1 LALAQLTEVGA
12 KAAAK
17 TPPRDE
23 VATEFARVMDLSEDN
38 RSFAS
43 HLKNV
48 CEHIARWDEVFD
60 RVAKLRP
67 KETALWVGR
76 GQYRA
81 LREQWHQAASDLA
94 RVVRDRRLE
103 DDSTFEYA
111 GLLILDGDLEGYKKF
126 CQELKVRLDRQPKD
140 PWAAYVTSRVFAI
153 GPTDAVDAP
162 HVVEWAQ
169 QASHDNPTA
178 FCIHN
183 LGLAQYRAG
192 QNEAAIENLQKA
204 TALGWGDGAALD
216 WFVQAMIH
224 DRLGHKEEA
233 NRCVEKAKELIK
245 MAQPSGGDNVGI
257 PCPDWI
263 ELNVLMREAE
273 KVLQLTPQSHDASSG
288 SENGPPRATDN
299 KSAIQSQPPLAG
311 DDLRSD

>member
-1 LALAQLTEVGA
+1 
-12 KAAAK
+12 
-17 TPPRDE
+17 
-23 VATEFARVMDLSEDN
+23 MDLSEDN
-38 RSFAS
+38 RNFAS
-43 HLKNV
+43 PLKNV

-81 LREQWHQAASDLA
+81 LRGQWHQAASDLA
-94 RVVRDRRLE
+94 RVVRDRRVE

-126 CQELKVRLDRQPKD
+126 CQELKVRLKDQPND
-140 PWAAYVTSRVFAI
+140 PWVAFNVSRILALA
-153 GPTDAVDAP
+153 PNDAVEAAR
-162 HVVEWAQ
+162 VTEWAQ
-169 QASHDNPTA
+169 QAFNAHPDLGWVA
-178 FCIHN
+178 HV

-245 MAQPSGGDNVGI
+245 MAQPSGGDNVAI

-273 KVLQLTPQSHDASSG
+273 KVLQLTPQSHDASSA
-288 SENGPPRATDN
+288 SQNGAPQATDN
-299 KSAIQSQPPLAG
+299 KSAK
-311 DDLRSD
+311 